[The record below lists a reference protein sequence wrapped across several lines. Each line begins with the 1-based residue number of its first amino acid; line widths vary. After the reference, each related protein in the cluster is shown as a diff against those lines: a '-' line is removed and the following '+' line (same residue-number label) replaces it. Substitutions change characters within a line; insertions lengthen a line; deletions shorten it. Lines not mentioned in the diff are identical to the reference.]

1 MKKNKIKQFLDEL
14 KKIPIVQ
21 VAAENVGISRNS
33 VYRWKKHD
41 EKFAKAMDEAMTEG
55 EAFINDMS
63 ENQLLV
69 LIKER
74 EWPAISF
81 WLRHRNPKYKDKV
94 EVTAKIMDE
103 KLTPEQEEVVRKA
116 LELGS
121 IIKIDNQDK
130 NNGLQ
135 Q

>member
-1 MKKNKIKQFLDEL
+1 M
-14 KKIPIVQ
+14 
-21 VAAENVGISRNS
+21 
-33 VYRWKKHD
+33 
-41 EKFAKAMDEAMTEG
+41 
-55 EAFINDMS
+55 FI
-63 ENQLLV
+63 
-69 LIKER
+69 
-74 EWPAISF
+74 
-81 WLRHRNPKYKDKV
+81 NPKYKDKV

-135 Q
+135 

>member
-14 KKIPIVQ
+14 KKIPIIQ

-33 VYRWKKHD
+33 VYRWKKYD

-55 EAFINDMS
+55 ESFINDMS

-135 Q
+135 